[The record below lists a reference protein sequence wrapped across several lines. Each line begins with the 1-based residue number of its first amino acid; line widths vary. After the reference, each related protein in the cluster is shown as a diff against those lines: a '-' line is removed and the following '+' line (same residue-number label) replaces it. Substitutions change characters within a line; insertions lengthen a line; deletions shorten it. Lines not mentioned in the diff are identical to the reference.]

1 MKISEYFNFGNFSPD
16 LVDTAK
22 VTMFLQLMKQK
33 YISYWQHT
41 LQHSQKLEFYRS
53 FKNEY
58 ATSSYLELTRRVSD
72 RRTLTKLRISNHKLM
87 IELGRYNDTPRD
99 NRLCPVCD
107 CNQTEDEIHFLFYCS
122 KYATTRDNFY
132 KKIQPFI
139 QNVSRLPVSDLI
151 LELMNS
157 SNFFVNMQLIKF
169 ISSCFDSRNKML
181 SI

>member
-1 MKISEYFNFGNFSPD
+1 MVIT
-16 LVDTAK
+16 TAAIATPVELFIMQGK
-22 VTMFLQLMKQK
+22 VV
-33 YISYWQHT
+33 
-41 LQHSQKLEFYRS
+41 
-53 FKNEY
+53 
-58 ATSSYLELTRRVSD
+58 LTFV
-72 RRTLTKLRISNHKLM
+72 
-87 IELGRYNDTPRD
+87 
-99 NRLCPVCD
+99 
-107 CNQTEDEIHFLFYCS
+107 EIHFLFYRS

-181 SI
+181 SM

>member
-1 MKISEYFNFGNFSPD
+1 
-16 LVDTAK
+16 
-22 VTMFLQLMKQK
+22 
-33 YISYWQHT
+33 
-41 LQHSQKLEFYRS
+41 
-53 FKNEY
+53 
-58 ATSSYLELTRRVSD
+58 
-72 RRTLTKLRISNHKLM
+72 M

-99 NRLCPVCD
+99 NRFCPVCD
-107 CNQTEDEIHFLFYCS
+107 CNQTEDEVHFLFYCS

-157 SNFFVNMQLIKF
+157 SNVFVNMQLIKF

-181 SI
+181 SM